1 MVGGRSPDRM
11 IAFNDLMITM
21 MQKHFLI
28 PAVLCLFLNC
38 PHLSAGVYTIYP
50 IPQSVTESSQT
61 ITLTSEITVIYESGI
76 DETVRNRAEEV
87 FIAAGYRLTESSAPS
102 ELTSNLYVG
111 CYGSGEAA
119 DTYLTEHNLPSAVFA
134 EAPYKYDPY
143 LLQVNGNSTHGDIF
157 VAGNNE
163 GSAFYAFATLE
174 QMLEQ
179 AVGSSLQAVTVED
192 YSYTR
197 YRGIV
202 EGFYGYPYSLE
213 SRINLFKFCKRF
225 KMNLFI
231 YGPKSD
237 PYHLGNWRN
246 DYPVSLTDQ
255 ERKYGMITQ
264 DDLRLMASEAK
275 ACGVDFVW
283 AIHPAMQNGI
293 SFSSETAMES
303 GLQAIMAKFEH
314 MHDLG
319 IRGFGVFIDDLNYT
333 PSGSMQAYLADQVQK
348 RLRTTFNSGGDE
360 SEYVSPLFFVPTAY
374 ALNYGGSYTLS
385 DLQGVDSEV
394 VIAFT
399 GYDCFSNLR
408 PSSVTDMKSRIG
420 RDPLFWWNNP
430 VNDDHDDR
438 LYMRQMTTHWTIE
451 PPYGPVDGLH
461 GIIMNPMNQGQASKV
476 ILFGAADYCWNPATF
491 DVDANWEASFGY
503 IANGDADMAK
513 ALKCFARYSDALVE
527 DDDVRRLYDIFM
539 TTFQNGKL
547 PTEAAALRTEMSAL
561 FDACTYLENCQ
572 NAEEDDFRL
581 MYADIHC
588 WNSKLKAMSSIVVD
602 ALDMLE
608 QGMDMERADGWEK
621 YMHMYELY
629 NGLDVD
635 SAYLVSALEDQGI
648 NLREEF
654 YAVSPADTYLRP
666 FVDFI
671 VEKTGIDI
679 PGQWPEPDTAQ
690 IITNLPDSNALSLL
704 AGLEN
709 ISLEGLQQVQ
719 FISGGY
725 AGIYFGTL
733 ERINIKADLPAGIV
747 LEISQNGKEW
757 KEVVLPV
764 DGQIA
769 AYVRLINRSG
779 SVLMPNSDD
788 LVVDKVVTT
797 VDLQPMAS
805 TNMETY
811 LLNSVDLVTDGNV
824 DTYFW
829 KNGSQAIGDYILLDY
844 SMPVPQRDIS
854 ITFCSADRPTGTVAI
869 EVSLDGNYWHEITS
883 FTADDLDQTYSFTC
897 DAQGYNAQ
905 YVRAILRSASGSEW
919 LKVAEFSSNAQ
930 EAVAPTINQDG
941 AFISTLWDKNMST
954 SYQATGAGYIE
965 HQFIE
970 NMLVKSIEIFHYTQ
984 FNEAA
989 GLPEIF
995 VRTGNVWSPA
1005 GHLDKLCT
1013 IIDTQDMDSV
1023 TAVKVEWNAQNVPEL
1038 YEILAFGYPPKAD
1051 ENLGTDLSGHAN
1063 HAKIYYKNGHVHICS
1078 EKPMFFVSVFD
1089 IHGQLLIQEN
1099 FAGQCMAS
1107 VPIAGNSAMF
1117 VVNVIWQDGI
1127 QKAFKLLPVWE

>member
-1 MVGGRSPDRM
+1 MVNM
-11 IAFNDLMITM
+11 IRKYLFM
-21 MQKHFLI
+21 
-28 PAVLCLFLNC
+28 PAILFLFLDC
-38 PHLSAGVYTIYP
+38 PHLSARVYTIYP

-87 FIAAGYRLTESSAPS
+87 FTAAGYRLTESSAPS
-102 ELTSNLYVG
+102 ERTSNLYVG

-119 DTYLTEHNLPSAVFA
+119 DTYLTEHDLPSAVFA

-143 LLQVNGNSTHGDIF
+143 LLQVNANSIHGDIF
-157 VAGNNE
+157 VAGNDE

-202 EGFYGYPYSLE
+202 EGFYGYPYSVE
-213 SRINLFKFCKRF
+213 NRISLFKFCKRF
-225 KMNLFI
+225 KLNLFV

-237 PYHLGNWRN
+237 PYHLGKWRD
-246 DYPVSLTDQ
+246 DYPVSLTDE

-264 DDLRLMASEAK
+264 DDLRLMAAEAR

-303 GLQAIMAKFEH
+303 GLEAIMNKFRH

-333 PSGSMQAYLADQVQK
+333 PSGSMQGYLADQVQK
-348 RLRTTFNSGGDE
+348 RLRAAFNGSQDKSGH
-360 SEYVSPLFFVPTAY
+360 VSPLFFVPTAY

-385 DLQGVDSEV
+385 DLQSVDSEV

-408 PSSVTDMKSRIG
+408 PASIADMKSRVG

-438 LYMRQMTTHWTIE
+438 LYMRKMTTHWTIE
-451 PPYGPVDGLH
+451 SPYGPIDGLH

-476 ILFGAADYCWNPATF
+476 ILFGAADYCWNPADF
-491 DVDANWEASFGY
+491 DADANWEASFNH
-503 IANGDADMAK
+503 IANGDADMAE
-513 ALKCFARYSDALVE
+513 ALECFARNSDALVE
-527 DDDVRRLYDIFM
+527 DDDMVSLYHGFM
-539 TTFQNGKL
+539 ETFQPDKL
-547 PTEAAALRTEMSAL
+547 PDETSALRAEMAALR
-561 FDACTYLENCQ
+561 DACIYLEECRDAGEN
-572 NAEEDDFRL
+572 DFRL
-581 MYADIHC
+581 MYEDIRC

-608 QGMDMERADGWEK
+608 QNSGMSRADAWEK
-621 YMHMYELY
+621 YMHMYGLY
-629 NGLDVD
+629 DGLATD
-635 SAYLVSALEDQGI
+635 SAYIVSALEGQGTD
-648 NLREEF
+648 LHEAF
-654 YAVSPADTYLRP
+654 YAVAPADTYLRP
-666 FVDFI
+666 FVDFV
-671 VEKTGIDI
+671 VEKVGNNI

-690 IITNLPDSNALSLL
+690 VMTNLPDSGMLALS
-704 AGLEN
+704 AGLES
-709 ISLEGLQQVQ
+709 IALTGLQQAQ
-719 FISGGY
+719 FVPGGY
-725 AGIYFGTL
+725 AGIYLGRL
-733 ERINIKADLPAGIV
+733 ERIGVEADLPAGIV

-1063 HAKIYYKNGHVHICS
+1063 RAKIYYKNGHVHICS